1 MKIHHHQ
8 IGNISDK
15 ENLKSI
21 LGRGG
26 KGRERENM
34 LYKYILYIYIYIY
47 IIYNVLYIET
57 GKKAEFLSKSQ
68 LARTLEQHL

>member
-1 MKIHHHQ
+1 MKIYHNQ

-21 LGRGG
+21 LGGGG

-34 LYKYILYIYIYIY
+34 LYKYISYIYIYIY
-47 IIYNVLYIET
+47 IYNI
-57 GKKAEFLSKSQ
+57 
-68 LARTLEQHL
+68 

>member
-1 MKIHHHQ
+1 MKIHHNQ

-34 LYKYILYIYIYIY
+34 LYKYIIYIY
-47 IIYNVLYIET
+47 IIYNILYIET
-57 GKKAEFLSKSQ
+57 GKKAEFLSKTQ
-68 LARTLEQHL
+68 QARTLGQHL

>member
-1 MKIHHHQ
+1 MKIHHNQ

-34 LYKYILYIYIYIY
+34 LYKYMSYIYNI
-47 IIYNVLYIET
+47 
-57 GKKAEFLSKSQ
+57 
-68 LARTLEQHL
+68 